1 MSSPSAV
8 HHGAADLQNVHPHL
22 SGVIAS
28 TRHSSQAQRTKVR
41 ASPPSSHR
49 LSHSPGSRQM
59 ADLSL
64 LAPHVG
70 RPLMVSS
77 PAIPANAQAR
87 AVTRRLMAFLFAVA
101 TVSPVWAQ
109 GSSPISRCQ
118 AEVGRELQGQTA
130 AHQVAYCRSIYGSV
144 GTGEW
149 DGQVPATPPFVQSP
163 GCRVEPGRPLAGECL
178 GPGTLRRALR
188 EASPASEVK
197 AAAAQN

>member
-1 MSSPSAV
+1 MSSPSV
-8 HHGAADLQNVHPHL
+8 EHQSTADLQDVHPHL
-22 SGVIAS
+22 FGVIAS
-28 TRHSSQAQRTKVR
+28 TRHSSHMQRRKVR

-49 LSHSPGSRQM
+49 LSHSPGSRPM

-64 LAPHVG
+64 LAPYVG
-70 RPLMVSS
+70 RPLMVPS
-77 PAIPANAQAR
+77 PAIPANAPAR
-87 AVTRRLMAFLFAVA
+87 AVTRHLMAFLFVVA

-109 GSSPISRCQ
+109 GSNPIDRCQ
-118 AEVGRELQGQTA
+118 AEAGRELQGQTA
-130 AHQVAYCRSIYGSV
+130 AHQVAYCRSIYGRV

-149 DGQVPATPPFVQSP
+149 DGQVPATPPYVQSP